1 MQKWRITMSK
11 NIFQQYSEFIKKQ
24 NKLSRKII
32 KQQQENLIDT
42 YLKLS
47 NLINEQDEDLEED
60 DLEQSDDNLQENDSE
75 DSEETNNENSDTE
88 DNDDSNQDLE
98 NQKSNDK
105 ADLKFS
111 ADLASEFGNT
121 VNQFTKVAAEVVKQ
135 RSINKETSDK
145 IYDLMS
151 KIKNLLDAAGKSI

>member
-1 MQKWRITMSK
+1 MQKWRIIMNK
-11 NIFQQYSEFIKKQ
+11 DIFQQYTEFIKKQ
-24 NKLSRKII
+24 NNLSNKII
-32 KQQQENLIDT
+32 KQHQENLIDT

-60 DLEQSDDNLQENDSE
+60 DLEQGDDNLQDDDSENTEDSE
-75 DSEETNNENSDTE
+75 DSEDTNETTTQESNEQQTD
-88 DNDDSNQDLE
+88 DN
-98 NQKSNDK
+98 

-145 IYDLMS
+145 IYDLMA

>member
-1 MQKWRITMSK
+1 MNKD
-11 NIFQQYSEFIKKQ
+11 IFQQYTEFIKKQ
-24 NKLSRKII
+24 NNLSNKVI
-32 KQQQENLIDT
+32 KQHQENLIDT

-60 DLEQSDDNLQENDSE
+60 DLEQGDDNLQDDDSENTEDSE
-75 DSEETNNENSDTE
+75 DSEDTNETTTQESNEQQTD
-88 DNDDSNQDLE
+88 DN
-98 NQKSNDK
+98 

-145 IYDLMS
+145 IYDLMA